1 MSRFGEE
8 MGHRIRGARK
18 AAHLLQGELA
28 SMVNLSQASICG
40 YENAT
45 RTPSV
50 ETVALI
56 ASACGVGISE
66 LVPRVELVPVV
77 DERQTSIYDYLED
90 GK

>member
-8 MGHRIRGARK
+8 LGHRIRSVRK
-18 AAHLLQGELA
+18 AAHLLQCELA
-28 SMVNLSQASICG
+28 SMVHLSKASISA
-40 YENAT
+40 YERAT
-45 RTPSV
+45 KTPSV

-56 ASACGVGISE
+56 ASACGVGVSE

-90 GK
+90 KK